1 MSSINLDGIAILSLV
16 RITTKPTDLT
26 KLKFLNKLSQ
36 LYSLKYSFNSSN
48 IKYWNISP
56 LYFAD
61 PEDKKRTKIRLSA
74 LDGNGSF
81 SGYKD
86 FEYNRIDVGDY
97 LSSLGSSN
105 SASNR
110 YLGEHD
116 LDSIKNLIAQE
127 FSEGEVSI
135 SEEIVGEFIKYT
147 VTVTDPESLLW
158 YGSGSISVK
167 DIPELSSIIKL
178 NELILID

>member
-61 PEDKKRTKIRLSA
+61 PEDKKKTTIRLSA
-74 LDGNGSF
+74 LNGNGTY

-86 FEYNRIDVGDY
+86 FTYNRINLADY
-97 LSSLGSSN
+97 MS
-105 SASNR
+105 
-110 YLGEHD
+110 
-116 LDSIKNLIAQE
+116 
-127 FSEGEVSI
+127 
-135 SEEIVGEFIKYT
+135 
-147 VTVTDPESLLW
+147 
-158 YGSGSISVK
+158 
-167 DIPELSSIIKL
+167 
-178 NELILID
+178 